1 MNLKLHRIF
10 FVILGMLMSASSAAE
25 KFPDFP
31 FLMVDGVAEIKVKPD
46 VAKISFS
53 IFEFSKDPKE
63 AVSIVVKR
71 GQAIV
76 ALANKLGIENNQIT
90 STEYNKDTKRER
102 DDNYNDLKIIG
113 YEVSQNFTIEISNIA
128 LYSPLVDQLLRT
140 QNIQRVRSEFSAS
153 NEIELGRTLVQ
164 QATAHAKSKAVDLAD
179 GMGVKLGSVYAVT
192 QGRYFASLDAILGIY
207 PGSVNAPREFVPPP
221 DINFIADS
229 GSANMFVPKSIDLS
243 TSVSVIF
250 KIK

>member
-1 MNLKLHRIF
+1 MNLKLQRIF
-10 FVILGMLMSASSAAE
+10 FVIIGLLLSASSTAE

-31 FLMVDGVAEIKVKPD
+31 FLMVDGRAEIKVKPD

-53 IFEFSKDPKE
+53 VFEFSKDPIE
-63 AVSIVVKR
+63 ASSAVVKR

-76 ALANKLGIENNQIT
+76 ALANKLGIENNHIT
-90 STEYNKDTKRER
+90 SMEYNKNAKRER

-113 YEVSQNFTIEISNIA
+113 YEVSQHFTIEINNIA
-128 LYSPLVDQLLRT
+128 LYSPLVDQLLST
-140 QNIQRVRSEFSAS
+140 QNIQGVRSEFSVS
-153 NEIELGRTLVQ
+153 NEVELGRSLVQ
-164 QATAHAKSKAVDLAD
+164 QATANAKSKAHDLAD

-192 QGRYFASLDAILGIY
+192 QGRYFASLNAVFGVY
-207 PGSVNAPREFVPPP
+207 PGSVNASPAFVPPP
-221 DINFIADS
+221 AIDFIADS